1 MNWRQKVALL
11 AVLIEGLPEVARFA
25 FFNRFRDDIG
35 DFFEGL
41 GEKPLK
47 RWLKEKLPDAVALK
61 RWAWAKVASLLPF
74 PAIVQKGTEGADT
87 FPVRLW
93 SKVPLRVHWR
103 CSLNGRK
110 GLMRWEWETDEAG
123 LEWLVKEVAK
133 LPLRERHCLW
143 ALLDDALADYED
155 YLLATEPQLI
165 ARRDDAYRRMEAGE
179 FVRLEALK
187 DVGSSVG
194 SGS

>member
-1 MNWRQKVALL
+1 MNWRQKVTLL
-11 AVLIEGLPEVARFA
+11 AVLIEGLPEGARFA
-25 FFNRFRDDIG
+25 FFDRFRDDIG

-74 PAIVQKGTEGADT
+74 PAIVPKGTEGADT

-123 LEWLVKEVAK
+123 LEWLVKEVAE

-155 YLLATEPQLI
+155 YLLATEPRW
-165 ARRDDAYRRMEAGE
+165 RREQEEAWAEWQEGKGRWLTIE
-179 FVRLEALK
+179 
-187 DVGSSVG
+187 
-194 SGS
+194 